1 MFVGLFSFIWF
12 CLKDSTNSIKICS
25 FPYWLILS
33 PSLNH
38 LSSPIYSFNELATE
52 PVPFYYLTLL
62 FIQNQ
67 IQSRVNESENNSI
80 APLPEPLLESK
91 EKRIS
96 RLKSC
101 RTELRP
107 EPMDSFSFSSYFF
120 LNETVTSFYS
130 YLIDASVY
138 VLGHW
143 RGNSIGRKETSL
155 LSFTVEPLSLRNLS
169 H

>member
-1 MFVGLFSFIWF
+1 
-12 CLKDSTNSIKICS
+12 
-25 FPYWLILS
+25 
-33 PSLNH
+33 
-38 LSSPIYSFNELATE
+38 
-52 PVPFYYLTLL
+52 
-62 FIQNQ
+62 
-67 IQSRVNESENNSI
+67 
-80 APLPEPLLESK
+80 
-91 EKRIS
+91 
-96 RLKSC
+96 
-101 RTELRP
+101 
-107 EPMDSFSFSSYFF
+107 MDSFSFSSYFF